1 VRAAILCVLAH
12 CDFFLKQAL
21 NWVKVASATI
31 NKANGVTLR
40 QIAIAGLRAST
51 AVVLLACAPAVHAQT
66 APEDLEN
73 LPPLEPIA
81 EGELP
86 TDETVQTDADA
97 LPSAAEPWEVE
108 WPELEGDLPPL
119 AELPPVLVDAQE
131 PPLFPPGEGSEQLAD
146 NAGYAP
152 PAEEGELV
160 AAGDSAQ
167 PAFVPFAEE
176 LGYSVALEGFGGI
189 ADALFAQRFDGLSVL
204 RAGDDD
210 PANGAQINRRIAE
223 DSLLLER
230 MLRNEGYYDATL
242 TNEVRRDGNRV
253 LIVFVV
259 QPGPRYTYS
268 SVTLA
273 GLDAAGADESA
284 RLAPFY
290 ASPPGD
296 PIAAGDPIIADAII
310 AAQASLQ
317 AVMRDTGYP
326 FAESGEELVTVDH
339 DIRRGTLEQD
349 VDPGPRLRFGS
360 VIADDGGLLGAR
372 HIQRIA
378 RFRPGE
384 WYSASE
390 VEDLR
395 RALIATGLVASVE
408 IEPQAN
414 DDGQTV
420 DVGVSLAPAPPRTIA
435 GLVGY
440 SSGQGFRAEV
450 SWEHR
455 NLFPPEGALILRG
468 IAGTREQLA
477 SITYRRNNFMR
488 RDRVLTVQALA
499 SNIDSDAF
507 EARTIFLQGRLERAT
522 TLIFQKVWSWA
533 IGAEIIGTDELAF
546 VPARNADLRQRYV
559 IGGVSG
565 LLSWDRSD
573 DLLDPTRGFR
583 LTGRVMPEVS
593 FNNGTFAYVRTQF
606 DATGYLP
613 LGDRA
618 VLAGRFRLGAIAGAA
633 RDDIAPSR
641 RFYAGGGG
649 SVRGYGFQA
658 IGPRSM
664 DNDPIGGTGLFE
676 VAVEARIKAFGDFS
690 IVPFVDAGNV
700 YPSSLPSFS
709 DIGDLRVGAGVGV
722 RYATNFGP
730 IRVDVGTPLNPRQG
744 DGRIAVYVSLG
755 QAF

>member
-1 VRAAILCVLAH
+1 M
-12 CDFFLKQAL
+12 
-21 NWVKVASATI
+21 
-31 NKANGVTLR
+31 TLR
-40 QIAIAGLRAST
+40 HIAIAGLRAST
-51 AVVLLACAPAVHAQT
+51 AVALIACAPAALAQT
-66 APEDLEN
+66 APDDLEN
-73 LPPLEPIA
+73 LPPLDPIA
-81 EGELP
+81 EADLP
-86 TDETVQTDADA
+86 GAETVETGADA
-97 LPSAAEPWEVE
+97 LPSAGEPWEVE
-108 WPELEGDLPPL
+108 WPELTGETPPLPDLPPPSV
-119 AELPPVLVDAQE
+119 AEAEE
-131 PPLFPPGEGSEQLAD
+131 PPLFPPGEGSEQLAGTD
-146 NAGYAP
+146 AAVP
-152 PAEEGELV
+152 PSPDGELV
-160 AAGDSAQ
+160 AAGDSSQ
-167 PAFVPFAEE
+167 PALVPVAEE
-176 LGYSVALEGFGGI
+176 LRYSVALEGFGDI
-189 ADALFAQRFDGLSVL
+189 ANALFEQRFDGLSVL

-223 DSLLLER
+223 DSALLDR

-242 TNEVRRDGNRV
+242 TNEVRREGERV
-253 LIVFVV
+253 RIVFVV

-268 SVTLA
+268 AVTLD
-273 GLDAAGADESA
+273 GLDAAGAEEAA

-290 ASPPGD
+290 ADPPGD
-296 PIAAGDPIIADAII
+296 PIAPGDAIIADAII
-310 AAQASLQ
+310 NAQAALQ
-317 AVMRDTGYP
+317 TAMRDTGYP

-339 DIRRGTLEQD
+339 DTRQGTLDQD
-349 VDPGPRLRFGS
+349 VAPGPRLRFGS

-390 VEDLR
+390 IEDLR

-414 DDGQTV
+414 PDGETV

-435 GLVGY
+435 GLVGF

-477 SITYRRNNFMR
+477 SVTFRRNNFMR

-507 EARTIFLQGRLERAT
+507 EARTIYLQGRLERAT
-522 TLIFQKVWSWA
+522 TLIFQKEWSWA

-546 VPARNADLRQRYV
+546 VPARNADLRRRYV

-593 FNNGTFAYVRTQF
+593 FNNGIFAYVRTQF

-613 LGDRA
+613 LGERA
-618 VLAGRFRLGAIAGAA
+618 VLAGRLRLGAIAGAN

-649 SVRGYGFQA
+649 SVRGYGYQA
-658 IGPRSM
+658 IGPRSI

-730 IRVDVGTPLNPRQG
+730 IRVDVGTPLNPRRG
-744 DGRIAVYVSLG
+744 DSRIAVYVSLG

>member
-1 VRAAILCVLAH
+1 MLARR
-12 CDFFLKQAL
+12 DFFLKQAL
-21 NWVKVASATI
+21 HRPRVASATI
-31 NKANGVTLR
+31 NKADGVTLR
-40 QIAIAGLRAST
+40 QIAIASLRAST
-51 AVVLLACAPAVHAQT
+51 AAALIACAPVALAQT
-66 APEDLEN
+66 VPEDLEN
-73 LPPLEPIA
+73 LPPLDPIA

-86 TDETVQTDADA
+86 PAETVETDAGTF
-97 LPSAAEPWEVE
+97 PSPAEPWEVE
-108 WPELEGDLPPL
+108 WPELDGTLNPLPQ
-119 AELPPVLVDAQE
+119 LPPVVADADE
-131 PPLFPPGEGSEQLAD
+131 APLFPLENGSEQLAD
-146 NAGYAP
+146 ANGAAP
-152 PAEEGELV
+152 LPVEGNLV
-160 AAGDSAQ
+160 AAGNAAQ
-167 PAFVPFAEE
+167 PALAPVAEE
-176 LGYSVALEGFGGI
+176 LRYSVVLEGFGGI
-189 ADALFAQRFDGLSVL
+189 ADALFETRFDGLSVL

-223 DSLLLER
+223 DSALLDR

-242 TNEVRRDGNRV
+242 TNEVRRDGNRL

-259 QPGPRYTYS
+259 QPGPRYTYA
-268 SVTLA
+268 SVRLD
-273 GLDAAGADESA
+273 GLDTTGADEAA
-284 RLAPFY
+284 RLTPFY

-310 AAQASLQ
+310 AGQATLQ
-317 AVMRDTGYP
+317 AALRDTGYP

-339 DIRRGTLEQD
+339 DTRQGVLEQD
-349 VDPGPRLRFGS
+349 VTPGPRLRFGS
-360 VIADDGGLLGAR
+360 VLADDDGLLGAR

-378 RFRPGE
+378 RFRPGQ
-384 WYSASE
+384 WYSASD

-395 RALIATGLVASVE
+395 RALIATGLIASVE

-414 DDGQTV
+414 ADGETV

-435 GLVGY
+435 GLVGF
-440 SSGQGFRAEV
+440 SSGQGIRAEV

-455 NLFPPEGALILRG
+455 NLFPPEGALILRAV
-468 IAGTREQLA
+468 AGTREQLA
-477 SITYRRNNFMR
+477 SVTFRRNNFMH

-507 EARTIFLQGRLERAT
+507 EARTIFLQGRLERAS
-522 TLIFQKVWSWA
+522 TLIFQKEWSWA
-533 IGAEIIGTDELAF
+533 VGAEIIGTDELAF
-546 VPARNADLRQRYV
+546 VPARNADLRRRYV

-565 LLSWDRSD
+565 LIAWDRSD

-593 FNNGTFAYVRTQF
+593 FNSGTFAYVRTQF

-618 VLAGRFRLGAIAGAA
+618 VLAGRLRLGAISGAD

-658 IGPRSM
+658 IGPRSF
-664 DNDPIGGTGLFE
+664 DNDPVGGTGLFE

-700 YPSSLPSFS
+700 YTSNVPSLS
-709 DIGDLRVGAGVGV
+709 DIGDLRVGAGIGV

-730 IRVDVGTPLNPRQG
+730 IRVDVGTPLNPRRG
-744 DGRIAVYVSLG
+744 DSRIGVYVSLG